1 MTSHREKRFLK
12 TALALAPIWSK
23 DPSTKVCAVA
33 VGGTPKQVAFGYN
46 GFPPGVEDT
55 PERLNDRET
64 KLRLTLHAEEN
75 ALLNATFPV
84 RFLFVTRHPCMGC
97 ALRILASRTVSVVWY
112 VRDDEFEARW
122 ADSLAEAA
130 SLLRDGGVRLIGVDQ
145 RELEDDGDA

>member
-1 MTSHREKRFLK
+1 MIPPREKRFLK

-33 VGGTPKQVAFGYN
+33 VGGTPNQVAFGYN

-84 RFLFVTRHPCMGC
+84 RFLFVTRHPCTGC
-97 ALRILASRTVSVVWY
+97 ALRILASRTVALVWY
-112 VRDDEFEARW
+112 VKDPEFEARW
-122 ADSLAEAA
+122 ADDLGVAA
-130 SLLRDGGVRLIGVDQ
+130 AILRDGDIRLIGVDP
-145 RELEDDGDA
+145 RELEDDGDE